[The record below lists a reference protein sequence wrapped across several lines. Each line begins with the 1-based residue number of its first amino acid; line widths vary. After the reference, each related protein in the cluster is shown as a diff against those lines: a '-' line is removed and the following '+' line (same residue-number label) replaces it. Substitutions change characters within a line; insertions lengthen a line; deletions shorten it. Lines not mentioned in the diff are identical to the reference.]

1 MKHLLSEAEALQSE
15 LVQHRR
21 YLHEHA
27 ETQMDLPIASAYVK
41 EQLSQMG
48 YHPQNVSQC
57 GVTALAGKEGGSTF
71 LLRADMDALPI
82 TEETEYSFR
91 ARNGNMHACGHDM
104 HTAMLLGAARLLKAH
119 EAELRGQVKLMFQP
133 AEETMAGAAAMIE
146 AGVLEHP
153 TVDAAFMIHVISG
166 VPLPTGGVIVPPP
179 VAAASAGS
187 DWYKI
192 TVHGKGGH
200 GASPEKALDP
210 LLVLSQ
216 ICLTLLSINA
226 REVASGEQIVLTVGQ
241 MHGGNTSNVIPESAF
256 LSGSIRTF
264 GSETRKFVRERV
276 RQIAEGLAA
285 TLRMTAEVEFERS
298 CPSFVIDAALQKQVS
313 AFCGE
318 LIGEEKLVPMERVFG
333 MSRLPGSEDFAA
345 VSERVPSMMVMLTAG
360 APADGYAYPPH
371 HPKTSFDEDALKTG
385 AALYANTALEWLRTN
400 C

>member
-1 MKHLLSEAEALQSE
+1 MKYLLSEAEALQQE

-27 ETQMDLPIASAYVK
+27 ETHTDLPMASSYVK
-41 EQLSQMG
+41 ERLLQMD
-48 YHPQNVSQC
+48 YLPQDVSEC
-57 GVTALAGKEGGSTF
+57 GVTALVGKEGGGTF

-82 TEETEYSFR
+82 MEETELPFR
-91 ARNGNMHACGHDM
+91 SRNGNMHACGHDM

-119 EAELRGQVKLMFQP
+119 ETELEGQVKLMFQP
-133 AEETMAGAAAMIE
+133 AEETMAGAAAMME

-166 VPLPTGGVIVPPP
+166 IPLPTGCVIVPPP

-187 DWYKI
+187 DWFRI
-192 TVHGKGGH
+192 TVRGKGGH
-200 GASPEKALDP
+200 GASPEKTLDP
-210 LLVLSQ
+210 LIVLSQ
-216 ICLTLLSINA
+216 ICLALQTINA

-264 GSETRKFVRERV
+264 GSETRKYVRERV

-285 TLRMTAEVEFERS
+285 TFRMAAEVEFEKS
-298 CPSFVIDAALQKQVS
+298 CPSFVIDAALQQQIS
-313 AFCGE
+313 RSCGE
-318 LIGEEKLVPMERVFG
+318 LLGEEMLVPMERVFG
-333 MSRLPGSEDFAA
+333 VSRLPGSEDFAA

-360 APADGYAYPPH
+360 TPADGYAYPPH
-371 HPKTSFDEDALKTG
+371 HPRTAFDEGALKIG
-385 AALYANTALEWLRTN
+385 AALYANAALEWLRGN
-400 C
+400 G